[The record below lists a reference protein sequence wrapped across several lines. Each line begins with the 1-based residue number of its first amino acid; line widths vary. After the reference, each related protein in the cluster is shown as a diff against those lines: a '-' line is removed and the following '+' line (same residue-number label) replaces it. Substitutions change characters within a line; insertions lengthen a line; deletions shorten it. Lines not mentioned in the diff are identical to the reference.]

1 MRRCSPLVTCL
12 VALLMSNQSL
22 ATPSSPSV
30 PNPEFDFTSEP
41 AQPDWRY
48 FIRAP
53 EVEREKLWQY
63 QLHRG
68 KHLRHWSWGW
78 RLGWVRACSRSD
90 RSYCQGVMREAL
102 FDRALVVRAEAA
114 TRLGRLYDGSQRDD
128 IIDLLVS
135 AYKDTR
141 NRRRGKPMF
150 VQTRILYALHQI
162 GGPKAKAL
170 GSQLA
175 SEHELVRRYWQK
187 LEHINGN

>member
-1 MRRCSPLVTCL
+1 MRRCSKFWTSIV
-12 VALLMSNQSL
+12 VILMSNQTW
-22 ATPSSPSV
+22 ATPSAPTA
-30 PNPEFDFTSEP
+30 PNPEFDVTTEP

-53 EVEREKLWQY
+53 ETEREKLWEY

-78 RLGWVRACSRSD
+78 RLGWIRACSRST
-90 RSYCQGVMREAL
+90 RPYCNGVMREAL

-114 TRLGRLYDGSQRDD
+114 TRLGRLHEGSQRDD
-128 IIDLLVS
+128 MIDLLVS

-150 VQTRILYALHQI
+150 VQTRILYAIHQI
-162 GGPKAKAL
+162 GGPKARSV
-170 GSQLA
+170 GDTLA

-187 LEHINGN
+187 LEHAHAK

>member
-22 ATPSSPSV
+22 ATPSSPAV
-30 PNPEFDFTSEP
+30 PNPEFDVTSEP